1 MRNLDILSPN
11 PRIKQ
16 RNSPQNKPNRLQN
29 DKMPEKWFFAGYCVN
44 KKKAVTL
51 SQLKKPRD
59 YNQYIIITSNFN

>member
-1 MRNLDILSPN
+1 MPNLDILSPN

-29 DKMPEKWFFAGYCVN
+29 DKMPEKWFFAGCCAN

-51 SQLKKPRD
+51 SQLKNQETKINTLNI
-59 YNQYIIITSNFN
+59 YNF